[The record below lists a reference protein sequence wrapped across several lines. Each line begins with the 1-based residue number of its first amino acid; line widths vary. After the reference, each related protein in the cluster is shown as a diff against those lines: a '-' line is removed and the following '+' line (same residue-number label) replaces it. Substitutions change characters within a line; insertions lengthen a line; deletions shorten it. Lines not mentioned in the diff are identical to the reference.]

1 MMQRLPQQ
9 VRWLPKRIQVDDGSA
24 FISKALDCWA
34 CDQHVTLTFFRPGKP
49 ANNPCLDS
57 FNGIFRKYCL
67 NDLQPHSSLQN
78 LTPNALLSTDAVVGR
93 RAITPTAVEPLS
105 E

>member
-9 VRWLPKRIQVDDGSA
+9 VRWLPKRIQVDNGSA

-49 ANNPCLDS
+49 ADNPCLDS
-57 FNGIFRKYCL
+57 FNGSLREQCL
-67 NDLQPHSSLQN
+67 QVHWFVSLTDAQEKIAHWP
-78 LTPNALLSTDAVVGR
+78 TIQRLSTSQLVTKFNAR
-93 RAITPTAVEPLS
+93 Q
-105 E
+105 